1 MSAEKIRAAAAKI
14 ARIAAKPYQKKL
26 DASPDGRID
35 PFEDVARRTAL
46 SIAEQIESMPLPE
59 APKDERP
66 EIRVSDDGVWLG
78 FAATSGRT
86 AIVNIEGYAAELLNR
101 TEGKSIIAAAL
112 NEWCQEQRR
121 AAGWRRS
128 P

>member
-1 MSAEKIRAAAAKI
+1 MHEKSYGEQVREAAAKI
-14 ARIAAKPYQKKL
+14 AREISKAWI
-26 DASPDGRID
+26 GRFLGFQTVEE
-35 PFEDVARRTAL
+35 FEDMVVSKL
-46 SIAEQIESMPLPE
+46 IEAHAMPLPE